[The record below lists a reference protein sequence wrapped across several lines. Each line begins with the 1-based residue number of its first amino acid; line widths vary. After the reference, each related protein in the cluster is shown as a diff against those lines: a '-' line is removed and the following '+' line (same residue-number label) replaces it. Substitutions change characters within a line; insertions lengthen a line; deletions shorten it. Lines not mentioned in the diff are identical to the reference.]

1 MATAALERSEIAIF
15 SLAAAGMVGIGLL
28 FGHNIGYNRGQQ
40 EARDTMIGVEVPE
53 GAVCGL
59 MGTIHLPKLPKQSN
73 PETDQ
78 TDMNVTIYGETIKV
92 DPKGNLFGNFH
103 IGPDRRPFLLVDAD
117 REGKR
122 NDRIQVDH
130 ENGVLKYKIECV
142 KEPTPT
148 PTPKEPATP
157 TPLSSQHDRLIAYR
171 GGFNGTKP
179 AGRGGKIFRGRG

>member
-130 ENGVLKYKIECV
+130 KNGVLKYKIECV

-179 AGRGGKIFRGRG
+179 AGREGKIFRGRG